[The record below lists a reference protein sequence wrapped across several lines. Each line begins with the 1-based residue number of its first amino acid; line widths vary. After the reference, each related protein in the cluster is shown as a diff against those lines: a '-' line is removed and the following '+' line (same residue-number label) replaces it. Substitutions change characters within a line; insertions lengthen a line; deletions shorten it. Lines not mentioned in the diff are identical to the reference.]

1 MNKKI
6 IKYKPSSGYLKQLC
20 LNKGVNF
27 KGLTYSQ
34 MLNKCDL
41 VVNKPDNKPKK
52 VINPIALKTLVNAQ
66 KKSKDEELSSVK
78 RVKKVRKESSEQNNL
93 TKRKQLKTS
102 FVAKLKKQGRDGSAA
117 KLIADIIYDKTKT
130 ASNLKAAYSEYLSK
144 KKITSVPSLELRE
157 KTIQDLKEKTSNAQ
171 VAKNLEKELYEI
183 SIRSV
188 NPIQKYKSKLRSVL
202 KRKSKENM
210 KKDLQNKIQIK
221 PIEKQKIEKNLKM
234 LYKFLKLN
242 NV

>member
-6 IKYKPSSGYLKQLC
+6 IKQKPSSGYLKQLC
-20 LNKGVNF
+20 LNKGVDF
-27 KGLTYSQ
+27 KGMTYSQ

-41 VVNKPDNKPKK
+41 VVNKPDNKPEK
-52 VINPIALKTLVNAQ
+52 VINPIALKTLINAQ
-66 KKSKDEELSSVK
+66 KKSKDELSSVK

-157 KTIQDLKEKTSNAQ
+157 KTIKDLKEKTSNTQ
-171 VAKNLEKELYEI
+171 LAKNLEKELYEI

-188 NPIQKYKSKLRSVL
+188 NPVQKYKSKLRSVL

-221 PIEKQKIEKNLKM
+221 PIEKQKIEKNLKI